1 MQLLLLV
8 GGRCHRHGQTKPVHV
23 KCYYAPVSVESRLL
37 EWRKRASKKDTTDA
51 VMASA
56 DSNQEAK
63 IVYAT
68 LDVDDDE
75 DHQSVVTVESSD
87 EESGDDDDYKP
98 AAVDKR
104 NDSDRETEVE
114 PKMELEEEPD
124 DGNDSETDQTN
135 FLLGVRRSNRLLKQR
150 NDGDSVDE

>member
-1 MQLLLLV
+1 MLVWLLV

-51 VMASA
+51 VMASVN
-56 DSNQEAK
+56 SNQEAK

-68 LDVDDDE
+68 MDFVDDDDDE
-75 DHQSVVTVESSD
+75 DHQSVVTAESSD
-87 EESGDDDDYKP
+87 EDSEDDDDY
-98 AAVDKR
+98 
-104 NDSDRETEVE
+104 NDSGREIEGE
-114 PKMELEEEPD
+114 PTMGVEEEPD

-150 NDGDSVDE
+150 NDGGSADE